1 MLLGDLAT
9 RNAKR
14 YPNKAAIVF
23 EEVRLTFGE
32 LNARVNCIS
41 NALLS
46 IGLATGDR
54 VAFLLQNSNVFLE
67 FFFGVAKAGM
77 IAVPLN
83 YRLSDRELLEVI
95 EDSDAKLLVVGL
107 GYEETAEKI
116 SQQSKNLEN
125 YIFISESGIGHY
137 HFNEIIR
144 SYSSSEPVRI
154 PSLDENSLAAI
165 IYTGGTTG
173 KSKGAMFTHRN
184 FLESCANEIMGV
196 GFRADECGLLAIP
209 LFHISIVHI
218 LCNFYL
224 GGTTILA
231 DRVDP
236 KLMMETIE
244 REKVTYTILVPT
256 AILRLLESPDFGKY
270 DLSTLRTIIYGGAPI
285 PLELLKR
292 TKKTLGDI
300 LVQVYGMTEAC
311 GTVTCLAKED
321 HVLEESETHNE
332 RIGSLGR
339 ALSNTEVKIVDDFGE
354 EVPTGTVGEIV
365 VRGPMVMQGYWK
377 KPEITEQAMR
387 DGWLATGDLAMMDED
402 GFLYLNDRKKDMIIS
417 GGENIYSKEVE
428 NVLVSHPSILE
439 AAVVGIPD
447 LEWGE
452 AVKAFVILK
461 QGCQLNADE
470 IIEFCKR
477 NLANYKKPKAV
488 EFVNSLPYTSIGKV
502 DKVALR
508 KESLPT

>member
-1 MLLGDLAT
+1 MLLGDLAI

-14 YPNKAAIVF
+14 YANKTALVF
-23 EEVRLTFGE
+23 GEVRLTFQE
-32 LNARVNCIS
+32 LNERVNSIG

-46 IGLATGDR
+46 TGLATGDK
-54 VAFLLQNSNVFLE
+54 VAFLLENSNVFLE
-67 FFFGVAKAGM
+67 FFFGAAKTGM
-77 IAVPLN
+77 VAVPLN
-83 YRLSDRELLEVI
+83 YRLSDRELVEVI
-95 EDSDAKLLVVGL
+95 EDSDSKLLVVGL
-107 GYEETAEKI
+107 GYEEIAKKI
-116 SQQSKNLEN
+116 SQQSKSLKH
-125 YIFISESGIGHY
+125 YVFMKESGNEHY
-137 HFNEIIR
+137 HYSEIIQ
-144 SYSSSEPVRI
+144 SYISAEPGKM
-154 PSLDENSLAAI
+154 SNLDENSLAAI
-165 IYTGGTTG
+165 VYTGGTTG

-196 GFRADECGLLAIP
+196 GFRTDECGLLAIP

-224 GGTTILA
+224 GGTTILG

-285 PLELLKR
+285 PVELLKR

-311 GTVTCLAKED
+311 GTVSCLAKED
-321 HVLEESETHNE
+321 HVLEGGEPRNE
-332 RIGSLGR
+332 RIRSLGR
-339 ALSNTEVKIVDDFGE
+339 ALPNTEVKIVDDFGA
-354 EVPTGTVGEIV
+354 EVPTGIVGEIA
-365 VRGPMVMQGYWK
+365 VRGPMVMQGYWNNPQVTK
-377 KPEITEQAMR
+377 EAMR
-387 DGWLATGDLAMMDED
+387 DGWLATGDMAMMDED

-447 LEWGE
+447 PEWGE

-461 QGCQLNADE
+461 QGCE
-470 IIEFCKR
+470 ISAKEMIDYCKS

-488 EFVNSLPYTSIGKV
+488 EFVKSLPYTSIGKV
-502 DKVALR
+502 DKLALR
-508 KESLPT
+508 KGGI